1 MPSHRSQHNCES
13 IKREIV
19 AIIRELKDPR
29 LNEDFISILKI
40 SSSDDC
46 SHFNVF
52 ISALGGIE
60 KASEATACLQAA
72 EGVIR
77 KKLGE
82 KCRIRY
88 IPNLKFI
95 ATDALEYGVN
105 MSKKIDEVIHSYP
118 QKNNQTE
125 GEKE

>member
-29 LNEDFISILKI
+29 LNEDFISVLKI

-52 ISALGGIE
+52 VSALGGIE
-60 KASEATACLQAA
+60 KASEAAACLQAA

-82 KCRIRY
+82 KCRVRY

-95 ATDALEYGVN
+95 ATDALEYGIT
-105 MSKKIDEVIHSYP
+105 MSKKIDEVI
-118 QKNNQTE
+118 QKNSQTE
-125 GEKE
+125 GAKE

>member
-29 LNEDFISILKI
+29 LSEDFISVLKI

-52 ISALGGIE
+52 VSALGGIE
-60 KASEATACLQAA
+60 KAIEAAACLQAA

-82 KCRIRY
+82 KCRVRY

-95 ATDALEYGVN
+95 ATDALEYGMN
-105 MSKKIDEVIHSYP
+105 MSKKIDEVI
-118 QKNNQTE
+118 QKNSQTE
-125 GEKE
+125 GAKE